1 MPSEL
6 FDEDPGIDGPD
17 YVALVIE
24 WPEDAAAAVSE
35 VTDEVTRPTPM
46 TRVRSLART
55 LAAHKTAAVIGTTI
69 AVALVAWGVHRHRA
83 AC

>member
-1 MPSEL
+1 MPSEF

-24 WPEDAAAAVSE
+24 WPDDAAAQVSE

-46 TRVRSLART
+46 TRVRALART
-55 LAAHKTAAVIGTTI
+55 LAAHKTAAAFG
-69 AVALVAWGVHRHRA
+69 AAMLVALAAWGVHRHRA